1 MIKMINAIAEFIVV
15 NLAWIF
21 WIMVIELPDTTP
33 DWICALIAMIA
44 VTLSATSFIL
54 MVEEL

>member
-1 MIKMINAIAEFIVV
+1 MINAIAEFFAV
-15 NLAWIF
+15 NWAWMF

-33 DWICALIAMIA
+33 DWICAVIAMFA
-44 VTLSATSFIL
+44 VVFTAISFIL